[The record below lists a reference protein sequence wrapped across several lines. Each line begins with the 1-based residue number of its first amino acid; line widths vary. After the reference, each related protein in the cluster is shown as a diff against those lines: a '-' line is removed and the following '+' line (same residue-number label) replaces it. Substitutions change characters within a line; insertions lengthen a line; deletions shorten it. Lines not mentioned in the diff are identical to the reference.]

1 MKMVSVLIDIDINII
16 FDAFKKKKQKTITP
30 NKSTNLRH

>member
-1 MKMVSVLIDIDINII
+1 MKMVSVLIDINII

-30 NKSTNLRH
+30 NKSNYLRH